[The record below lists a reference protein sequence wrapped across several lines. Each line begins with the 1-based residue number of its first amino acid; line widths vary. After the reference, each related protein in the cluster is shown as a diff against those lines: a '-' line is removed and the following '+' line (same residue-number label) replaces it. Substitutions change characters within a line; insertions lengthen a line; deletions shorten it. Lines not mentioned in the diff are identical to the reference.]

1 MGIYQ
6 TNEGWFLLPEGWHD
20 QSVTIFTNAP
30 EAPRDFSFVISREQI
45 SGADLLP
52 DWAARQL
59 GQLRERLPEFEL
71 LSRSDAE
78 ISGLPAVEVQF
89 LWTNEGMRM
98 RQHQFYLFVNWTALT
113 ATATAAESVY
123 PRYEDAVRRTMHS
136 FNVR

>member
-6 TNEGWFLLPEGWHD
+6 TNEGWLLLPEGWHD

-30 EAPRDFSFVISREQI
+30 DAPREFSFVISREPV
-45 SGADLLP
+45 SGADRLP

-59 GQLRERLPEFEL
+59 DQLQERLPGFEL
-71 LSRSDAE
+71 LSRADTQIGAT
-78 ISGLPAVEVQF
+78 PAVEAQF
-89 LWTNEGMRM
+89 LWTSEGTRM
-98 RQHQFYLFVNWTALT
+98 RQHQFYLFAHWVALT

-123 PRYEDAVRRTMHS
+123 PRYEDAVRRAMHS